1 MANLAALSTEQLEQ
15 LCWNTPLGRSAAVT
29 LNEQI
34 AAELASRG
42 VGIGA

>member
-1 MANLAALSTEQLEQ
+1 MADLAALSTEQLEE
-15 LCWNTPLGRSAAVT
+15 LYWSTPLGSSAAVT

-42 VGIGA
+42 VRIGT